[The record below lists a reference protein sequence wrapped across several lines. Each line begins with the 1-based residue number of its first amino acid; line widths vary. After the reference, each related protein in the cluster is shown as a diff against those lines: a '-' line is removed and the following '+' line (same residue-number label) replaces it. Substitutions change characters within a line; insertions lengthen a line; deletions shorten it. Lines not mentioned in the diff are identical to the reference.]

1 MQQRRGT
8 AAQWEAAQTALE
20 STPILDAG
28 EFGLETDTMMV
39 KIGDGVN
46 LWGDLAYIN
55 GQENLVVYNGTGSTI
70 PKGSVVYISGAQG
83 QNPSVSLADA
93 DSEAT
98 SSKTLGVTA
107 KAITTGNTG
116 PVAVFG
122 VIVGIDTSS
131 FTAGQALWLSSTAGA
146 LTGTKPTQPAHL
158 VFVGYC
164 IKSHANAGS
173 IFVNTQNGYEI
184 DELHDVLVDAKASIT
199 DNEVLAFDTSSQLW
213 KNKTPSEA
221 GIAALTGATFTGQ
234 IQSTH
239 SSTWSSPAIIVGGAQ
254 GAMLLK
260 DTDASQAD
268 ALIGVNGG
276 SFYVLGD
283 TASDGTYDT
292 TALSVNLTSGAASIA
307 GTLTLQ
313 NGNLYTPSTGTAYL
327 FNTNPT
333 TLNIGGSATTI
344 NLGASTG
351 NTQVNNNLV
360 VSGNLTVQGDQII
373 TNTATVE
380 VEDTMIYIGTGNS
393 ANAKD
398 IGVVGHFNNG
408 TYQHTGLVRDASD
421 STWKLFSNVS
431 TEPSNDVLD
440 FTSAVYDDLKI
451 GALDATSGTFSS
463 TLGVTGATTLSST
476 LGVTGAVTL
485 SSTLGVT
492 GATTL
497 SSTLGVTGATTLS
510 STLSVS
516 GNISVNTNKFNI
528 TASTGATSVAG
539 ITSLTSG
546 TASTAYSNGTLVVT
560 GGVGISGATYT
571 NGVISTTS
579 QLASTVAS
587 GTAPLAITSPTVVT
601 NLASNYAVRGAIY
614 GTTAPTTAST
624 SNMVKVYVSSTAP
637 TDMGTGDVWIG
648 F

>member
-1 MQQRRGT
+1 MTTMQQRRGT

-55 GQENLVVYNGTGSTI
+55 GQDNIVVYNGTGSTI

-93 DSEAT
+93 DTEVT

-107 KAITTGNTG
+107 KAIATGNTG

-122 VIVGIDTSS
+122 IIVGIDTSA
-131 FTAGQALWLSSTAGA
+131 FTAGQALWLSSTAGG

-173 IFVNTQNGYEI
+173 IFVNPQNGYEI
-184 DELHDVLVDAKASIT
+184 DELHDVLVDAKASIA

-213 KNKTPSEA
+213 KNQTPSEA
-221 GIAALTGATFTGQ
+221 GLAALSGASFTG
-234 IQSTH
+234 TVNVTTD
-239 SSTWSSPAIIVGGAQ
+239 SSAIVLKNTAGSGVRIYSSQLVSNSLPGVIFSPYVTGTEKTSSQFYYSDNGDQ
-254 GAMLLK
+254 WNFETNLK
-260 DTDASQAD
+260 INT
-268 ALIGVNGG
+268 
-276 SFYVLGD
+276 
-283 TASDGTYDT
+283 
-292 TALSVNLTSGAASIA
+292 
-307 GTLTLQ
+307 GTLT
-313 NGNLYTPSTGTAYL
+313 TGSATSYL
-327 FNTNPT
+327 FNTIAT
-333 TLNIGGSATTI
+333 TLNIGGAATTI
-344 NLGASTG
+344 SLGASTG
-351 NTQVNNNLV
+351 TTTVNNSLS
-360 VSGNLTVQGDQII
+360 VSGNLNVSGSITTVGTSNLTVQDP
-373 TNTATVE
+373 
-380 VEDTMIYIGTGNS
+380 MIYLGEGNTS
-393 ANAKD
+393 NILDLGLIASFD
-398 IGVVGHFNNG
+398 NG
-408 TYQHTGLVRDASD
+408 TYQHSGMVRDATD
-421 STWKLFSNVS
+421 GVWKLFSGVVS
-431 TEPSNDVLD
+431 EPTTTVD
-440 FTSAVYDDLKI
+440 FTSATYDSLKI
-451 GALDATSGTFSS
+451 GALNATSGTFSGNLAVNTNKFTIDS
-463 TLGVTGATTLSST
+463 ASGNSVIAGTLGVTGDVA
-476 LGVTGAVTL
+476 
-485 SSTLGVT
+485 
-492 GATTL
+492 
-497 SSTLGVTGATTLS
+497 
-510 STLSVS
+510 
-516 GNISVNTNKFNI
+516 INTNKFNI
-528 TASTGATSVAG
+528 TAASGNTTIAGTLGVTGNVAINTNKFNITATTGATSIAG

-546 TASTAYSNGTLVVT
+546 TASTAFNNGTLVVT

-571 NGVISTTS
+571 TGIISTTG

-587 GTAPLAITSPTVVT
+587 GTAPLAITSPTVVS

-624 SNMVKVYVSSTAP
+624 SNMVKIYVSATAP